1 MSNTVSLERI
11 YDKVIFDMDGTLV
24 DSHVVVER
32 AWRRWGLKHDIP
44 AERILAESHG
54 RRTHEVV
61 RLFASE
67 GMDVDRETR
76 ELEEEESTDV
86 EDIRAIP
93 GALELLRWIPAGD
106 WGVVTSAGRELAARR
121 LRTAG
126 LPVPEILVGAEDVSI
141 GKPHPQGYL
150 LAIERLCARAADC
163 LVFEDAPAGILAA
176 KAAGCAVVAI
186 TAAHGAALAADCP
199 RVENFHAVSFSLRS
213 TTRPRRWGG

>member
-1 MSNTVSLERI
+1 MPTTVSLQRI

-24 DSHVVVER
+24 DSHAVVER
-32 AWRRWGLKHDIP
+32 AWRRWALKHGIP

-61 RLFASE
+61 RLFASA
-67 GMDVDRETR
+67 GMDVDRETH
-76 ELEEEESTDV
+76 ELEEQESADV

-126 LPVPEILVGAEDVSI
+126 LPVPDLLVSAEDVSL

-150 LAIERLCARAADC
+150 LAIERMRARAADC

-186 TAAHGAALAADCP
+186 TAAHAADLAADCP
-199 RVENFHAVSFSLRS
+199 RIENFHGVSFALRS
-213 TTRPRRWGG
+213 TTRPRRWPG